1 MDNESFK
8 FKYELAYRSHEQLEN
23 RIKNAVFKRYGR
35 EFKKPRAIV
44 NEVKSLYDQFCLEDA
59 SSDKDDLHTPIIRA
73 NIPIDDESDLETIS
87 LSINKVQ
94 SAGEDYVFALMR
106 GTNHD
111 SPFFTLPE
119 YVFYK
124 QQSQSLITGEDN
136 KLLINN
142 SDLLQV
148 RRYVELLK
156 ETYNFLAKQMAN
168 KVDLRRYGFS
178 AVFEKDHD
186 ARMVFELVGQYNK
199 DYYSPIEIDLLDAG
213 EDEEGHR

>member
-1 MDNESFK
+1 
-8 FKYELAYRSHEQLEN
+8 
-23 RIKNAVFKRYGR
+23 
-35 EFKKPRAIV
+35 
-44 NEVKSLYDQFCLEDA
+44 
-59 SSDKDDLHTPIIRA
+59 
-73 NIPIDDESDLETIS
+73 
-87 LSINKVQ
+87 
-94 SAGEDYVFALMR
+94 MR

-213 EDEEGHR
+213 EDEDGHR